1 MRKRIGYF
9 CMPLIVLLLGFLL
22 VEIVLTGIQTLCGIA
37 FNMTYSEVYPI
48 LFIANNVCYVLVF
61 GLWYGIGIKK
71 VKHIRKSIEKV
82 TTPRNILGIVVAA
95 IGTAFFIVFGME
107 LIVQVLPRAV
117 MENHAEIMGNLQLG
131 NELLMNIVICIIA
144 PIGEELIFRGV
155 MLAYLR
161 MCIKGLKKEKLL
173 FWIVNLIQA
182 LAFGAFH
189 GNVYQFIYTIVLGSL
204 LGYMVYKANT
214 VLVSILT
221 HMVYNTVLTLFM
233 NAIGNALPVSI
244 PMYVLITAA
253 GFVVM
258 MVGVLLVKRAEEE
271 PEKEL
276 SAA

>member
-22 VEIVLTGIQTLCGIA
+22 VEIVLTGIQTLCRIA

-71 VKHIRKSIEKV
+71 FKHIRKSTEKV

-117 MENHAEIMGNLQLG
+117 MENNAEIMGNLQLG

-155 MLAYLR
+155 MLAYFLKG
-161 MCIKGLKKEKLL
+161 IKGMKQEKAL
-173 FWIVNLIQA
+173 FWVVNLVQA
-182 LAFGAFH
+182 LSFGVYH
-189 GNVYQFIYTIVLGSL
+189 GNVYQFIFTTVLGLL
-204 LGYMVYKANT
+204 LGYMVYRANT
-214 VLVSILT
+214 VLVSILI

-233 NAIGNALPVSI
+233 NAIGNALPKSMTVYAI
-244 PMYVLITAA
+244 VAAA
-253 GFVVM
+253 GFVAM
-258 MVGVLLVKRAEEE
+258 IAGVLLVKRAEEE

-276 SAA
+276 SVA